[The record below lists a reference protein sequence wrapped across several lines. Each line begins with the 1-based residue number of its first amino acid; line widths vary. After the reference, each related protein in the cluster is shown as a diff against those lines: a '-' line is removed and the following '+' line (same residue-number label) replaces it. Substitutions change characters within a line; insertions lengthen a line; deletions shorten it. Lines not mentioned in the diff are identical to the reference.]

1 MPYGPCMICGAT
13 NYPSSM
19 GGPMICPQCDCDNF
33 GQRRI
38 EQQGTQ
44 LQQVIAER
52 DQLAAKV
59 AEAEII
65 STAALQRSS
74 YLANTKLGFVEALD
88 ACQRGLALWRDKP
101 HNFKWWNRIDGTP
114 IPNDLL
120 VCIAEIL
127 QHTANA
133 DRVQRDAVLAEL
145 AQVKAENEKLRAPFV
160 AGVDFG
166 RQPSRNAWG
175 CTCGRWATTEYELYS
190 GCENANCPN
199 RPTPPKETTK

>member
-65 STAALQRSS
+65 STAALQRST

-88 ACQRGLALWRDKP
+88 ACQRGLTLWRDKP

-127 QHTANA
+127 GQTANA
-133 DRVQRDAVLAEL
+133 DRATISALRYGRAEAREALEPFALVAHKYRDDDSLVLHDRECNGDPPICSVGDLRRARSTL
-145 AQVKAENEKLRAPFV
+145 AALNA
-160 AGVDFG
+160 AGAKG
-166 RQPSRNAWG
+166 
-175 CTCGRWATTEYELYS
+175 T
-190 GCENANCPN
+190 
-199 RPTPPKETTK
+199 